1 LDLERWT
8 AVWQRLGARSNGL
21 AVFERLAAAY
31 AEPTRAYHNAK
42 HIADCLTLLDTIRRL
57 ARHPDQVEAAIW
69 FHDAVYVPGR
79 TDNEEQSAE
88 LARTS
93 LLEAQVALAATERIA
108 SLVLATRHATTPHQ
122 PDESLL
128 CDIDL
133 SILGAPPESFDLFER
148 QIRQEYAHVAEQIYR
163 TGRSEILR
171 GFLNRPSIFQ
181 TAWFRELYEARAREN
196 LKRVLRTL
204 SD

>member
-8 AVWQRLGARSNGL
+8 ALWQRLGARGNGL

-31 AEPTRAYHNAK
+31 AEPTRAYHNAT
-42 HIADCLTLLDTIRRL
+42 HIGDCLTLLDTSRRL
-57 ARHPDQVEAAIW
+57 ARHPDEVEAAIW
-69 FHDAVYVPGR
+69 FHDAVYVAGR
-79 TDNEEQSAE
+79 SDNEEQSAE

-93 LLEAQVALAATERIA
+93 LRDAKVASDATERVGA
-108 SLVLATRHATTPHQ
+108 LVLATRHGTTPHQ

-133 SILGAPPESFDLFER
+133 SILGTPPELFDLFER
-148 QIRQEYAHVAEQIYR
+148 HIRQEYAMVPEQIYR
-163 TGRSEILR
+163 TRRSEILR
-171 GFLNRPSIFQ
+171 GFLNRLSIFQ
-181 TAWFRELYEARAREN
+181 TAWFRDRFEARAREN
-196 LKRVLRTL
+196 LERILRTL

>member
-1 LDLERWT
+1 MDLERWT
-8 AVWQRLGARSNGL
+8 ALWQRLGARSTGL

-31 AEPTRAYHNAK
+31 AEPTRTYHNAK
-42 HIADCLTLLDTIRRL
+42 HIRHCLTLLDTSRHL
-57 ARHPDQVEAAIW
+57 ARHPDEVEAAIW

-93 LLEAQVALAATERIA
+93 LLEAQVASEATERVGA
-108 SLVLATRHATTPHQ
+108 LVLATRHATTPHQ
-122 PDESLL
+122 ADESLL
-128 CDIDL
+128 CDIDV
-133 SILGAPPESFDLFER
+133 SILGTRPEPFDLFER
-148 QIRQEYAHVAEQIYR
+148 QIRQEYANVPEQIYR
-163 TGRSEILR
+163 RRRSEILR

-181 TAWFRELYEARAREN
+181 TAWFRERYEAPAREN
-196 LKRVLRTL
+196 LERVLRTL

>member
-8 AVWQRLGARSNGL
+8 ALWQRLGARSNGL

-31 AEPTRAYHNAK
+31 AEPARAYHNAK
-42 HIADCLTLLDTIRRL
+42 HIGDCLALLDTSRHL
-57 ARHPDQVEAAIW
+57 ARRTDEVEAAIW

-93 LLEAQVALAATERIA
+93 LRQAQVASEATERVGA
-108 SLVLATRHATTPHQ
+108 LVLATRHATTPHQ

-133 SILGAPPESFDLFER
+133 SILGAPPEWFDLFER
-148 QIRQEYAHVAEQIYR
+148 QIRQEYANVPEQIYR
-163 TGRSEILR
+163 TRRSEILR

-181 TAWFRELYEARAREN
+181 TAWFGERYEARAREN
-196 LKRVLRTL
+196 LERVLRTL

>member
-1 LDLERWT
+1 MDLERWT
-8 AVWQRLGARSNGL
+8 ALWQRLGARSTGL

-31 AEPTRAYHNAK
+31 AEPTRTYHNAK
-42 HIADCLTLLDTIRRL
+42 HIGDCLTLLDTSRRL
-57 ARHPDQVEAAIW
+57 AGHPDEVEAAIW

-93 LLEAQVALAATERIA
+93 LLEAQVASEATERVCA
-108 SLVLATRHATTPHQ
+108 LVLATRHATTPHQ

-133 SILGAPPESFDLFER
+133 SILGAPPERFDLFER
-148 QIRQEYAHVAEQIYR
+148 QIRQEYANVPEQIYR
-163 TGRSEILR
+163 RRRSEILR
-171 GFLNRPSIFQ
+171 RFLNRPSIFQ
-181 TAWFRELYEARAREN
+181 TAWFRERYEAPAREN
-196 LKRVLRTL
+196 LERVLRTL

>member
-1 LDLERWT
+1 MDLDRWT
-8 AVWQRLGARSNGL
+8 ALWQRLGARSNGL
-21 AVFERLAAAY
+21 AVFERLAAVY

-42 HIADCLTLLDTIRRL
+42 HIGDCLTHLDTSRSL
-57 ARHPDQVEAAIW
+57 AGHPDEVEAAIW

-93 LLEAQVALAATERIA
+93 LLEAQVPWEVTERIA

-122 PDESLL
+122 PDEALL

-133 SILGAPPESFDLFER
+133 SILGAPPEWFDLFER
-148 QIRQEYAHVAEQIYR
+148 QIRQEYANVPEQIYR
-163 TGRSEILR
+163 TRRSEILR

-181 TAWFRELYEARAREN
+181 TAWFRERYEARAREN
-196 LKRVLRTL
+196 LDRVLRTL
-204 SD
+204 SG